1 MKLNICAFL
10 FSRSEKLS
18 QTNHL
23 GLAVPKIFH
32 YSIITQYSPGVDL
45 YIVKLIICMPLE
57 TDLKMWKI

>member
-1 MKLNICAFL
+1 MHFFFQEVK
-10 FSRSEKLS
+10 SYPK
-18 QTNHL
+18 QTIHL

-32 YSIITQYSPGVDL
+32 YSIIMQYSPGVDL